1 MFKLKQIEQKN
12 AINRSVNIFK
22 RHLTINKKILIIM
35 MIIIIAIII
44 IIIIIIISKLVKDN
58 FISFDL
64 TMFYLT

>member
-44 IIIIIIISKLVKDN
+44 IIIIISKLVKDN

>member
-44 IIIIIIISKLVKDN
+44 IIIISKLVKDN

>member
-22 RHLTINKKILIIM
+22 RHLSINKKILIIM
-35 MIIIIAIII
+35 MIIIIAII

>member
-22 RHLTINKKILIIM
+22 RHLTINEKILIIM
-35 MIIIIAIII
+35 MIIIIAI

-64 TMFYLT
+64 NMFYLT

>member
-22 RHLTINKKILIIM
+22 RHLSINKKILIIM
-35 MIIIIAIII
+35 MIIIIAI

>member
-22 RHLTINKKILIIM
+22 RHLSINKKILIIM
-35 MIIIIAIII
+35 MIIIIA

>member
-22 RHLTINKKILIIM
+22 RHLSINKKILIIM
-35 MIIIIAIII
+35 MIIIIAIIM
-44 IIIIIIISKLVKDN
+44 IIIISKLVKDN

>member
-22 RHLTINKKILIIM
+22 RHLSINKKILIIM
-35 MIIIIAIII
+35 MIIIIA
-44 IIIIIIISKLVKDN
+44 IIIIIISKLVKDN